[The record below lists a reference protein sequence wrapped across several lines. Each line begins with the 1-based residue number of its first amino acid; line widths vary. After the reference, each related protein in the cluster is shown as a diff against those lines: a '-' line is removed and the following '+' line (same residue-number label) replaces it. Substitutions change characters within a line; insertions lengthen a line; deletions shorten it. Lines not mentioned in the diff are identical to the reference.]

1 MCEVIAPSS
10 YQFTALSEVVAVEES
25 ASRFLHFIDSYGMLI
40 KKAFLTLMGYYPKII
55 QVNID
60 YFKIF

>member
-10 YQFTALSEVVAVEES
+10 YQFTALPEVVAVEES

-40 KKAFLTLMGYYPKII
+40 KKTFLA
-55 QVNID
+55 
-60 YFKIF
+60 